1 MQALGTVGV
10 EVIDF
15 PLFILKL
22 LVEQREVVLKLVRAL
37 YLVEIGSRGEL
48 FLQVLP
54 FLFVL
59 LIESGN
65 FVADIGKDEH
75 VGVFLGDTGGVFAA
89 AVGHLDRVLFLI
101 EGEAERFVDKRHTLA
116 AVLQVKELGLP
127 HELSHARLLHNLL
140 QTLVAWKAPLGTQKC
155 QTGLLLGIVRSL
167 LIAGFQRLVA
177 LLQRSEERRV
187 GKERRARRSTDQWTQ
202 SAMHR

>member
-22 LVEQREVVLKLVRAL
+22 LVEQREVVLKLVLAL

-65 FVADIGKDEH
+65 FVADIREDEH
-75 VGVFLGDTGGVFAA
+75 VGVFLGNTGGEFAA
-89 AVGHLDRVLFLI
+89 AVGHLDGVLFLI
-101 EGEAERFVDKRHTLA
+101 EAKLSASSTNGMR
-116 AVLQVKELGLP
+116 LP
-127 HELSHARLLHNLL
+127 LSCR
-140 QTLVAWKAPLGTQKC
+140 
-155 QTGLLLGIVRSL
+155 
-167 LIAGFQRLVA
+167 
-177 LLQRSEERRV
+177 
-187 GKERRARRSTDQWTQ
+187 
-202 SAMHR
+202 